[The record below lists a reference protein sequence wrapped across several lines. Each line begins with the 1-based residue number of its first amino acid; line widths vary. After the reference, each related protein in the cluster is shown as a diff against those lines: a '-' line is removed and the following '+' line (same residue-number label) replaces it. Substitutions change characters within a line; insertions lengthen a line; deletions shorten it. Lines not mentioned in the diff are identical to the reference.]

1 MHSSLRRTN
10 HLTLHSRQPLWL
22 PLLLTPLSE
31 ELYSANAGS
40 PRITLRPFHR
50 LRDHRVVRRKGCEAR
65 QAERLV
71 VSGRVINQSSSAT
84 IQQQQRQLYATK
96 QYFFSTSCS
105 PSNEDADADTN
116 EGAKLYRRY
125 LELQDQVKE
134 IEKEAERVKSEK
146 MYEAW
151 KKAAEPSSSSSNGV
165 SNEDSKTTIIATGN
179 NKGKTNSDRMA
190 GVAVIRTLARESKR
204 PDTVTRVQELRRQ
217 AAHLL
222 ASAADDTHQYP
233 PALVRMGN
241 DVLEQDPT
249 RAMQYYR
256 NAGQRGSAEGWLH
269 LGHCLWERSSTGS
282 GGAANTDHT
291 DSITE
296 SALDAFWN
304 AAKLGDHDA
313 KYFLGVHLLGDED
326 KATDKDSLRKG
337 LDLIQSAAT
346 AGHGSALHYLVLI
359 NRNGNN
365 ALGIQPCGQQ
375 EFMERLDRAVQHDAD
390 GESHFLRGS
399 CLLAG
404 DVYEK
409 SPRRALEDFLM
420 ASDLGQSDAAISAG
434 ALLHHGVPDQIP
446 QNRRKAFEL
455 YQHAGEL
462 GNLEG
467 WRNVVSCYLQGHGIP
482 QSTSIAKYI
491 AETMLRPK
499 TI

>member
-1 MHSSLRRTN
+1 M
-10 HLTLHSRQPLWL
+10 
-22 PLLLTPLSE
+22 
-31 ELYSANAGS
+31 
-40 PRITLRPFHR
+40 
-50 LRDHRVVRRKGCEAR
+50 
-65 QAERLV
+65 
-71 VSGRVINQSSSAT
+71 VSCRAINQSSSAT
-84 IQQQQRQLYATK
+84 RQQHYYATK
-96 QYFFSTSCS
+96 QFFFSTSCS
-105 PSNEDADADTN
+105 PTNEDADTN
-116 EGAKLYRRY
+116 EEGANLYRRY

-146 MYEAW
+146 MFEAW
-151 KKAAEPSSSSSNGV
+151 QKAVGSSSSSNGAS
-165 SNEDSKTTIIATGN
+165 SNEEDSETTTISTTDN
-179 NKGKTNSDRMA
+179 NKGKTNNSDRMA
-190 GVAVIRTLARESKR
+190 GVAVIRTLAKETKR
-204 PDTVTRVQELRRQ
+204 PNDTVTRVQELRRQ

-222 ASAADDTHQYP
+222 ASAADDPHQYP

-241 DVLEQDPT
+241 DVLEQDAT

-269 LGHCLWERSSTGS
+269 LGNCLWERTSTGS
-282 GGAANTDHT
+282 GSSNTDNHT

-304 AAKLGDHDA
+304 AAKLGDQDA
-313 KYFLGVHLLGDED
+313 KYFLGVHLLGDDD
-326 KATDKDSLRKG
+326 KATDEDSLRKG
-337 LDLIQSAAT
+337 LDLIQSAA
-346 AGHGSALHYLVLI
+346 ASGHGSALHYLVLI
-359 NRNGNN
+359 YRNGNK
-365 ALGIQPCGQQ
+365 ALGIQPCGPQ

-390 GESHFLRGS
+390 GESYFLRGS

-409 SPRRALEDFLM
+409 SPCRALEDFLI

-434 ALLHHGVPDQIP
+434 ALLHRGVPDQIA

-499 TI
+499 TN